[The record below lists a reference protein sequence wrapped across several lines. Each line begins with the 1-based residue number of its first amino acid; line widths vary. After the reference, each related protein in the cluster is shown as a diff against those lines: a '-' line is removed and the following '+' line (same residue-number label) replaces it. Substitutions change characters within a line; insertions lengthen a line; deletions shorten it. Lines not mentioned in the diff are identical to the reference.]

1 MKRMVAEEVLKG
13 KASGALI
20 TLSNKKDGVDKLY
33 TGEMC
38 SLLFAFYG
46 LYMDEEK
53 TKKPDLVNVSQEK
66 IQDNRYALQRTDLD
80 LSVLFPPTAE
90 PTGMIIFILVHVR

>member
-1 MKRMVAEEVLKG
+1 MEAEEMLKG
-13 KASGALI
+13 KASRALI
-20 TLSNKKDGVDKLY
+20 NLSNKKGGVDKLCK
-33 TGEMC
+33 GEIC

-53 TKKPDLVNVSQEK
+53 TKKPELVNILREK
-66 IQDNRYALQRTDLD
+66 IQDNRYALQGTDLD

-90 PTGMIIFILVHVR
+90 PTGVVI